1 MNTQPIENA
10 RDADLR
16 LSKTAMQRAAHRAR
30 ELARQTGTGL
40 VVFRQGVVE
49 QISPESLRGAPAA
62 REPEPGY
69 GDRK

>member
-16 LSKTAMQRAAHRAR
+16 LSKTAMQRAAQRAR

-40 VVFRQGVVE
+40 VVVRQGMLE
-49 QISPESLRGAPAA
+49 CITPEPLQGALGV
-62 REPEPGY
+62 REPEAGY
-69 GDRK
+69 GAKK